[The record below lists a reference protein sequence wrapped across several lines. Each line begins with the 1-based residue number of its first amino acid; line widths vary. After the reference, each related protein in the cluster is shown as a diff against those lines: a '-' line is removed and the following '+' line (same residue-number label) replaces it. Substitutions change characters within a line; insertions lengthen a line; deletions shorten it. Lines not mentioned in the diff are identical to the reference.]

1 MILEVH
7 YLDCSDGFM
16 GGVHKP
22 KLTKLYIL
30 NMLFM
35 VCQLNF
41 NIAVKKIVDLLLCE
55 SILSVFLKVLC
66 ILFIFHLS
74 RVFSLSLNIN
84 VGTVL

>member
-16 GGVHKP
+16 GGMHKP

-41 NIAVKKIVDLLLCE
+41 NIAVKKIVDLLL
-55 SILSVFLKVLC
+55 
-66 ILFIFHLS
+66 
-74 RVFSLSLNIN
+74 
-84 VGTVL
+84 